1 MVIRD
6 TYNSGGQGLMLPVV
20 EIQGGRSSSPTFP
33 MTWLN
38 CIHAAGWGSQFVVKS
53 IYLGDNDSMERT
65 VINVGQMMNQK
76 QLSKLVSKT
85 PDLRPVYYDVISG
98 YLVANV

>member
-1 MVIRD
+1 
-6 TYNSGGQGLMLPVV
+6 
-20 EIQGGRSSSPTFP
+20 
-33 MTWLN
+33 
-38 CIHAAGWGSQFVVKS
+38 
-53 IYLGDNDSMERT
+53 
-65 VINVGQMMNQK
+65 MMNQK